1 MLGNQL
7 KKPAKPRETV
17 LIGFLIVAMSYAI
30 FTYFISPVAEQVSLF
45 EEKLTTVEQEVEAV
59 SKFNEILQKNQQ
71 EHLKAV
77 KTVSSAVS
85 AQDAR
90 VQLIRRTKKQKYNL
104 ITDFLQGVTTPGFLS
119 TVRIDSLK
127 YETAVFLPGYT
138 ETGFY
143 MVLRGRFPRVMQYI
157 KNLETV
163 EALVTLEQVEL
174 SVNPDDSS
182 SIVLKLKG
190 TFYKLDDETV

>member
-17 LIGFLIVAMSYAI
+17 LIGLLIVVISYAI
-30 FTYFISPVAEQVSLF
+30 FTYFISPVAEEAKVF
-45 EEKLTTVEQEVEAV
+45 EEKLAVVEQEAEAV
-59 SKFNEILQKNQQ
+59 GKFNEVLRKNQQ
-71 EHLKAV
+71 EQLKAI
-77 KTVSSAVS
+77 KTVSSTVS

-127 YETAVFLPGYT
+127 YEATTSLAGYT
-138 ETGFY
+138 ATKFH
-143 MVLRGRFPRVMQYI
+143 MVLQGRFPRMMQYI

-163 EALVTLEQVEL
+163 EALVTLDQVEL
-174 SVNPDDSS
+174 SMSPEDAASL
-182 SIVLKLKG
+182 VLKLEG
-190 TFYKLDDETV
+190 TFYKLDDEAV

>member
-17 LIGFLIVAMSYAI
+17 LIGLLIVVMSYAI
-30 FTYFISPVAEQVSLF
+30 FTYFISPVAEEAKVF
-45 EEKLTTVEQEVEAV
+45 EEKLATIEQEVEAV
-59 SKFNEILQKNQQ
+59 GKFNEVLRKNQQ
-71 EHLKAV
+71 EQLKAI
-77 KTVSSAVS
+77 KTVSSTVS

-90 VQLIRRTKKQKYNL
+90 VQLIRRTRKQRYNL

-127 YETAVFLPGYT
+127 YETTTSLAGYT
-138 ETGFY
+138 ATKFH
-143 MVLRGRFPRVMQYI
+143 MVLRGRFPRMMQYI

-163 EALVTLEQVEL
+163 EALVTLEQMEL
-174 SVNPDDSS
+174 SVSSEDSA
-182 SIVLKLKG
+182 SIVLKLEG
-190 TFYKLDDETV
+190 TFYKLDDEAV